1 VWFFALL
8 TVLEAYISVL
18 IKGILGRVDLG
29 G

>member
-1 VWFFALL
+1 VWFFASL
-8 TVLEAYISVL
+8 TVLEAYIGVL